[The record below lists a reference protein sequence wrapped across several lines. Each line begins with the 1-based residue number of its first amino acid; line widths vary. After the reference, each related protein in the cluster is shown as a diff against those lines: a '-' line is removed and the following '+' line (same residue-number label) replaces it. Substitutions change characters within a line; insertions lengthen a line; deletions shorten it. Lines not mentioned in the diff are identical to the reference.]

1 VGTRGPIPG
10 TQRTR
15 SADQTRKLGNPG
27 KRSLKAVGTV
37 EAAVE
42 LVRHDAPPV
51 PADLGAPGAAIWRK
65 AWTAAPWLNP
75 ELDDQAVLR
84 FVRLVLERQTYTEAL
99 AELGPLVE
107 IPVVT
112 PTGAVVGT
120 KYEPNPAEA
129 MLRRADKALDAL
141 TDRLGLVPLSRG
153 RLGLAA
159 LDATDRAER
168 ILTRRRRVGER

>member
-1 VGTRGPIPG
+1 MGTRGPISG

-15 SADQTRKLGNPG
+15 TVDQTRKLGNPG

-84 FVRLVLERQTYTEAL
+84 FVRLVLERQTYTDAL
-99 AELGPLVE
+99 AEIGPLVE
-107 IPVVT
+107 VPVASRPRAQWSGRSTSRT
-112 PTGAVVGT
+112 PPRRCCVV
-120 KYEPNPAEA
+120 
-129 MLRRADKALDAL
+129 R
-141 TDRLGLVPLSRG
+141 
-153 RLGLAA
+153 
-159 LDATDRAER
+159 
-168 ILTRRRRVGER
+168 TRHSTL

>member
-1 VGTRGPIPG
+1 M
-10 TQRTR
+10 
-15 SADQTRKLGNPG
+15 
-27 KRSLKAVGTV
+27 
-37 EAAVE
+37 
-42 LVRHDAPPV
+42 
-51 PADLGAPGAAIWRK
+51 
-65 AWTAAPWLNP
+65 
-75 ELDDQAVLR
+75 
-84 FVRLVLERQTYTEAL
+84 
-99 AELGPLVE
+99 
-107 IPVVT
+107 
-112 PTGAVVGT
+112 VGT

>member
-1 VGTRGPIPG
+1 MMGVRGPIPG

-15 SADQTRKLGNPG
+15 GVDQTRKLGNPG
-27 KRSLKAVGTV
+27 KRPLIRPTTLAVAEV
-37 EAAVE
+37 C
-42 LVRHDAPPV
+42 HDAPPV

-65 AWTAAPWLNP
+65 VWTAAPWLNP